1 MGSGKDV
8 TLRRLPGQGPG
19 LASGVLISVLVLATI
34 APHSAGPLPRASV
47 GRGKTI
53 AAPRALAASPKP
65 DWRGA
70 DPGNSGQEAVSGP
83 VVTPT
88 AVFTASGFPDAP
100 QGLELAADGSV
111 LFTQATGQVYAYRPD
126 GTQKWAFDTNGD
138 SFNSDGQSSPSNP
151 VASSD
156 GHDYVGDDQGK
167 LWRIDD
173 TSGAGSALLDLGGAG
188 IAQTVKVGPDGTLYF
203 GAQDGSINHVATDG
217 TVLYQTFA
225 TGSVQTS
232 GYYAGKRSK
241 APFYFYGE
249 PALDASGNLY
259 IASSDT
265 NPIAEGPRLGTLY
278 KVDAGGNIAWTAP
291 LHLDELGA
299 VVATTNPLTP
309 SDGMVLVADQFG
321 EVAAFDAATGGAM
334 WTSKPAQGI
343 KFVASPAVDVA
354 RGVVYVANNADSLY
368 AISLADGSA
377 ASGFNGGQPVHVQ
390 GGTAVSPLV
399 DGSGDVYVLG
409 STGTLYGFGPDGSAL
424 FALQTG
430 VGAGG
435 YLSPAL
441 GADGTLYVAG
451 NNGIVAGFRRG
462 GPAPTATATGT
473 AFPTSSPT
481 PTGTGTPPTSA
492 PTGTASPS
500 ATPTQTPVPPTHTS
514 TSTATTTPTSTGTPA
529 SSPTATGTP
538 ATATGSPTASPTVGT
553 GPATGWAKFR
563 RDAHNDGQAGVPLQL
578 NAPPGI
584 AYAKQV
590 TGGYLA
596 SSPVLG
602 PNDTLYQVD
611 DQGRL
616 HAFRAS
622 SGQALWTSQA
632 VLGTDASDAGYPA
645 SFVVSYQ
652 TSSPAVGADGT
663 IYAVSEANYGTAQ
676 AGGIWK
682 FDPTTGNA
690 TEILDKGWYLGSS
703 PVIGPDGTIYA
714 GSVDGTVYAVKPN
727 GTLVYQAAVPA
738 NGCGGGQSPLIQ
750 GSPALDSGGNLYIG
764 YGCSG
769 DIKNGLHGG
778 VMKVS
783 PSGQVLWTAR
793 SPATVTGPNSTTPG
807 GEVLTAVVLSADG
820 NTLYATD
827 NQAHV
832 FALQTGSGA
841 QEWSF
846 SVSTSK
852 LTVGSPALSPDGGT
866 LYVPFLPSS
875 SGQVS
880 ALYALSTASGQVLGQ
895 AGNSEIDASP
905 AVDANGNVLV
915 ATTTGALIAYS
926 ANLQGQLFGQG
937 YSNQALLGGPTVGA
951 DGTIY
956 LSGSSGQLFAL
967 KAGVA
972 VPTATS
978 TAVVVQHTVL
988 PGATFT
994 SQPTIPLGTATPTVR
1009 ATGTITTVVGTAT
1022 PVTNTGPGT
1031 GKGGKSF
1038 TLSVDSSYFKPNY
1051 RLTVRTRTQP
1061 KAQVAYTLKVTF
1073 TYPAAPKKTTT
1084 KKPASH
1090 KKTGKTGKKSTKT
1103 GSTKGSKGASTS
1115 GDTQAQADGPSPH
1128 LLLAKA
1134 TPTPKAKTKT
1144 KPKPTTK
1151 GKKPAAGAKAP
1162 ACAATI
1168 SDRGTF
1174 HFTRRADA
1182 HGNDSFC
1189 LQIGRAPPR
1198 ATGLKLTFSATVTAG
1213 KKKFTPK
1220 AVSLSLPRRFPI
1232 LTLKKVSVH
1241 LGKGTLHSGD
1251 TLTADVVAASN
1262 ASLTYVV
1269 SFGKGAPVQRGKT
1282 TADSDGYQT
1291 LRLRITF
1298 KPPKGKR
1305 VTATLAITATKGR
1318 AHASVTAR
1326 FTLTR

>member
-1 MGSGKDV
+1 MSAQTVHGK
-8 TLRRLPGQGPG
+8 
-19 LASGVLISVLVLATI
+19 
-34 APHSAGPLPRASV
+34 AG
-47 GRGKTI
+47 
-53 AAPRALAASPKP
+53 PRALAASPKP

-111 LFTQATGQVYAYRPD
+111 LFTQAIGQVYAYRPD

-138 SFNSDGQSSPSNP
+138 SFNSDGMSSPSNP
-151 VASSD
+151 VASAD
-156 GHDYVGDDQGK
+156 GYDYVGDDEGK

-173 TSGAGSALLDLGGAG
+173 STGAGTVIVDLGGAG
-188 IAQTVKVGPDGTLYF
+188 IAQTVKVGPDGSLYF
-203 GAQDGSINHVATDG
+203 GAQDGSINHIATDG

-265 NPIAEGPRLGTLY
+265 NPIAGGPRLGTLY
-278 KVDAGGNIAWTAP
+278 KVDAGGNIAWAAP
-291 LHLDELGA
+291 LQLDELGA

-334 WTSKPAQGI
+334 WTSKPAQGL
-343 KFVASPAVDVA
+343 KFAASPAVDVA
-354 RGVVYVANNADSLY
+354 RGVAYVPSSTDSNLY
-368 AISLADGSA
+368 AIKLADGTA

-399 DGSGDVYVLG
+399 DGAGDMYVLG
-409 STGTLYGFGPDGSAL
+409 STGTLYGFGPDGRTL

-451 NNGIVAGFRRG
+451 NNGIVAGFRQG

-473 AFPTSSPT
+473 ATPTSSPT

-492 PTGTASPS
+492 PTDTASPS
-500 ATPTQTPVPPTHTS
+500 APPTQTPVPPTHTS

-563 RDAHNDGQAGVPLQL
+563 RDAHNDGLAGIPLQL

-590 TGGYLA
+590 TSGYLA

-611 DQGRL
+611 DLGRL

-632 VLGTDASDAGYPA
+632 VLGTDVSDAGNPA
-645 SFVVSYQ
+645 AFYVGYL
-652 TSSPAVGADGT
+652 TPSPAVGADGT
-663 IYAVSEANYGTAQ
+663 IYAASEANYGTNQ

-690 TEILDKGWYLGSS
+690 TEILNQGWYLGSS
-703 PVIGPDGTIYA
+703 PVIGPDGTVYA

-727 GTLVYQAAVPA
+727 GTQVYHASVPA
-738 NGCGGGQSPLIQ
+738 SGCGGGQSPLIQ
-750 GSPALDSGGNLYIG
+750 GSPALDSAGNLYIG

-769 DIKNGLHGG
+769 DPRGGFLHGG

-783 PSGQVLWTAR
+783 PTGQVLWAAQ
-793 SPATVTGPNSTTPG
+793 SPATRGLNGAQIAG
-807 GEVLTAVVLSADG
+807 GEVFAAVVLSADG
-820 NTLYATD
+820 STLYATD
-827 NQAHV
+827 TQSHV

-841 QEWSF
+841 QQWSL
-846 SVSTSK
+846 SVPTGK
-852 LTVGSPALSPDGGT
+852 LTAGSPALSPDGGT
-866 LYVPFLPSS
+866 LYVAFFPNSS
-875 SGQVS
+875 SGVS
-880 ALYALSTASGQVLGQ
+880 ALYALSTANGQVLGQ
-895 AGNSEIDASP
+895 AGSAEIDASP

-915 ATTTGALIAYS
+915 ATSTGGLIAYS
-926 ANLQGQLFGQG
+926 ANLQGQLFSQG

-956 LSGSSGQLFAL
+956 LSGISGQLLAL

-994 SQPTIPLGTATPTVR
+994 SQPTIALGSATPTVR
-1009 ATGTITTVVGTAT
+1009 ATGTVTTVVGTAT
-1022 PVTNTGPGT
+1022 PVTTTGPGT
-1031 GKGGKSF
+1031 GKGGKGF

-1051 RLTVRTRTQP
+1051 RLTVHTRTQP

-1084 KKPASH
+1084 KKPAST

-1103 GSTKGSKGASTS
+1103 GSTKGSKGASPS
-1115 GDTQAQADGPSPH
+1115 GDTQTQADGPSPH
-1128 LLLAKA
+1128 LLAAKA
-1134 TPTPKAKTKT
+1134 TPTPKAKTTKT

-1151 GKKPAAGAKAP
+1151 GKKPTAGAKAP
-1162 ACAATI
+1162 ACVATI

-1213 KKKFTPK
+1213 KKTFT
-1220 AVSLSLPRRFPI
+1220 AGNIGLTLPRRFPI

-1241 LGKGTLHSGD
+1241 LGKGTLRSGD
-1251 TLTADVVAASN
+1251 TLIADVVAASN

-1291 LRLRITF
+1291 LHLRITF

-1318 AHASVTAR
+1318 THASVTAR